1 MFKQGCY
8 PRADVFAY
16 PVESRLKQMSCLRAC
31 FITIIYI
38 IVRAWATLYYMHY
51 FQKRNKAKIHCHFVK
66 GLYMLQS
73 LPDPYDTV
81 PCLFGPLPPPRLDL
95 WRNLRAL
102 KPPLIPDM
110 PIHTTPP
117 PGPPLCPVNITQK
130 MSKHCQT
137 LKSTKS
143 LPKNSLYSL
152 FCGYLNQH
160 GNICS
165 TCRRFL
171 VQRRRTSGNTSGLV
185 SHIIMIFYFSE

>member
-1 MFKQGCY
+1 MFLHTMQNHDLNK
-8 PRADVFAY
+8 
-16 PVESRLKQMSCLRAC
+16 CLAFVLASSLSYTLQSGHGLH
-31 FITIIYI
+31 FI
-38 IVRAWATLYYMHY
+38 MHY
-51 FQKRNKAKIHCHFVK
+51 FQKRNKGKMHCHFVE
-66 GLYMLQS
+66 GLYWLGNKVQS
-73 LPDPYDTV
+73 QTDPYDTV
-81 PCLFGPLPPPRLDL
+81 PCLFGPLAQRQPYLCAVLDL

-117 PGPPLCPVNITQK
+117 PGPTLCPVNITQK

-165 TCRRFL
+165 TCRRFSD
-171 VQRRRTSGNTSGLV
+171 QKSKTSGN
-185 SHIIMIFYFSE
+185 I

>member
-1 MFKQGCY
+1 M
-8 PRADVFAY
+8 R
-16 PVESRLKQMSCLRAC
+16 
-31 FITIIYI
+31 
-38 IVRAWATLYYMHY
+38 Y
-51 FQKRNKAKIHCHFVK
+51 FQKRNKAKMHCHFVE
-66 GLYMLQS
+66 GLYWLGNKVQS
-73 LPDPYDTV
+73 QTDPYDAV

-95 WRNLRAL
+95 RRNLRAL

-117 PGPPLCPVNITQK
+117 PGPTLCPVNITQK

-165 TCRRFL
+165 TCRKFL
-171 VQRRRTSGNTSGLV
+171 VQRRRTSGNTSGQPHNHDFLFLRMSKHRHQEKV
-185 SHIIMIFYFSE
+185 INDQIFTMIVFLGTEKESTAPRALL